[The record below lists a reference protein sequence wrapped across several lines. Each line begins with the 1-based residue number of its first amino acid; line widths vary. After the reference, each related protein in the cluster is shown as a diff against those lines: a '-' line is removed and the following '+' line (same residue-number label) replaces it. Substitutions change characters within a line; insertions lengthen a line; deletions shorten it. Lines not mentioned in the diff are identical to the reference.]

1 MIIIYSGIGLICLM
15 VWIFEVEDKSGRKI
29 HLSDERW
36 KHLNQEHPEVAPY
49 LEELKET
56 LKNPVK
62 VTAYELDENIR
73 YYYKYFKERESQAKY
88 LLAIVKYLNEH
99 GFIITA

>member
-1 MIIIYSGIGLICLM
+1 MT
-15 VWIFEVEDKSGRKI
+15 WIFEVEDKSGRKI

-49 LEELKET
+49 LEDIKET

-62 VTAYELDENIR
+62 ITEYELDENVR
-73 YYYKYFKERESQAKY
+73 YYYKYFKERESAKY
-88 LLAIVKYLNEH
+88 LLVIVKYLNEH
-99 GFIITA
+99 GFIITAYFVRNIK

>member
-1 MIIIYSGIGLICLM
+1 MT
-15 VWIFEVEDKSGRKI
+15 WIFEVKDKSGRKI

-49 LEELKET
+49 LEDIKET

-62 VTAYELDENIR
+62 ITEYELDENVK
-73 YYYKYFKERESQAKY
+73 YYYKYFKERESAKY
-88 LLAIVKYLNEH
+88 LLVIVKYLNEH
-99 GFIITA
+99 GFIITAYFVRNIK

>member
-1 MIIIYSGIGLICLM
+1 MT
-15 VWIFEVEDKSGRKI
+15 WIFEVEDKSGRKI

-49 LEELKET
+49 LEDIKET

-62 VTAYELDENIR
+62 ITTYEFNENVR
-73 YYYKYFKERESQAKY
+73 YYYKYFKERKSEAKY
-88 LLAIVKYLNEH
+88 LLVIVKYLNDH
-99 GFIITA
+99 GFIITAYFVKNIK

>member
-1 MIIIYSGIGLICLM
+1 MT
-15 VWIFEVEDKSGRKI
+15 WIFEVEDKSGRKV

-49 LEELKET
+49 LEDIKET

-62 VTAYELDENIR
+62 ITTYEFDENVK
-73 YYYKYFKERESQAKY
+73 YYYKYFKERESAKY
-88 LLAIVKYLNEH
+88 LLVIVKYLNDH
-99 GFIITA
+99 GFIITAYFVKNIK